1 MKIEVLKRSHIKRNI
16 IIVIVVIAII
26 SAIILNFSSA
36 KYRVSDS
43 VPIINSEI
51 NYKVADLNMV
61 SLYVK
66 SGEGEYIEED
76 TIPSSGYT
84 LNIEQSYCGLSNN
97 GEIVKDDSISIV
109 YENGLVNVLGIS
121 KKGTKCYLYFDIDTS
136 ITVQELIASYTN
148 KLTRSNFST
157 AVTDTTTGTIYY
169 ETTSAGTTYYFAGAP
184 TDNWVSFAGFYWRII
199 RINEDESIRIIYS
212 GDEVSGPIT
221 TGEGTQIGTSAF
233 NYTYRDNTYEGYMMG
248 LDNQCTSGS
257 CSGSTR
263 TSSYSQSV
271 SNRYDSTI
279 KTVLDNWYENNL
291 LEYSSKI
298 SQDAGF
304 CGDRTYTSGYAYG
317 TSSTEYSTKN
327 RLNND
332 APSLDCPDKNDLY
345 TVSNSNGNGALIYP
359 IGLISVD
366 EVIYGGLVGGA
377 EDNYLCTS
385 QHYWTMSPYNFNGSR
400 AFMTFVFRL
409 GYPTNVNGYVYST
422 YGVRPVINLSPDV
435 NISGSGTQTDPYV
448 ITE

>member
-1 MKIEVLKRSHIKRNI
+1 MKFEVLKRSHVKRNI
-16 IIVIVVIAII
+16 MISIGIVAII
-26 SAIILNFSSA
+26 SACALTFTRA
-36 KYRVSDS
+36 KYRTTESIKIVEGK
-43 VPIINSEI
+43 IK
-51 NYKVADLNMV
+51 YKVPDFNMVALYIANESGEYVEADVIPASGYALNM
-61 SLYVK
+61 
-66 SGEGEYIEED
+66 
-76 TIPSSGYT
+76 
-84 LNIEQSYCGLSNN
+84 EQSYCGQSQD
-97 GEIVKDDSISIV
+97 GEIVKDDTVSFT
-109 YENGLVNVLGIS
+109 YENGSMTFSNVT

-136 ITVQELIASYTN
+136 IKVQELIASYKN
-148 KLTRSNFST
+148 KLTRSDFST
-157 AVTDTTTGTIYY
+157 AVTDTITGTIYY

-184 TDNWVSFAGFYWRII
+184 TDKWVSFAGFYWRII

-233 NYTYRDNTYEGYMMG
+233 NYTYGDNTYEGYMMG

-332 APSLDCPDKNDLY
+332 APSLDCPDKNDL
-345 TVSNSNGNGALIYP
+345 I
-359 IGLISVD
+359 
-366 EVIYGGLVGGA
+366 
-377 EDNYLCTS
+377 
-385 QHYWTMSPYNFNGSR
+385 Q
-400 AFMTFVFRL
+400 
-409 GYPTNVNGYVYST
+409 
-422 YGVRPVINLSPDV
+422 
-435 NISGSGTQTDPYV
+435 
-448 ITE
+448 

>member
-1 MKIEVLKRSHIKRNI
+1 MKFEVLKRSHVKRNI
-16 IIVIVVIAII
+16 MISIGIVAII
-26 SAIILNFSSA
+26 SACALTFTRA
-36 KYRVSDS
+36 KYRTTESIKIV
-43 VPIINSEI
+43 EGKI
-51 NYKVADLNMV
+51 NYKVPDFNMVALYIANESGEYVEADVIPASGYALNM
-61 SLYVK
+61 
-66 SGEGEYIEED
+66 
-76 TIPSSGYT
+76 
-84 LNIEQSYCGLSNN
+84 EQSYCGQSQD
-97 GEIVKDDSISIV
+97 GEIVKDDAVSFT
-109 YENGLVNVLGIS
+109 YENGSMTFSNVT

-136 ITVQELIASYTN
+136 IKVQELIASYTN
-148 KLTRSNFST
+148 KLTRSDFST

-233 NYTYRDNTYEGYMMG
+233 NYTYGDNTYEGYMMG

-263 TSSYSQSV
+263 TSSYSQSI
-271 SNRYDSTI
+271 SNSYDSTI

-400 AFMTFVFRL
+400 AFMIFVFRL